1 MTQTLYEHWGIHG
14 QDTLPVF
21 LSKHPKV
28 ELGDV
33 RMLGADISSLE
44 AQLELRK
51 EEAKTAAEVKSEE
64 ARKEFSAIRE
74 EQAKRGIYFG
84 CRSAGNILHL
94 LEIGKCKEETLNRVK
109 ELRGLIVGRG
119 PSFVSEE
126 RRLNR
131 LKAFYGETVRS
142 YEKTKHVPSLLL
154 RPRQLVRKIASAYDG
169 FLFSLTPA

>member
-1 MTQTLYEHWGIHG
+1 MVQTLYEHWRIYG

-21 LSKHPKV
+21 LNKHPKV
-28 ELGDV
+28 ELRDIQT
-33 RMLGADISSLE
+33 LGADISSLE

-84 CRSAGNILHL
+84 CRSAGNLLHL
-94 LEIGKCKEETLNRVK
+94 LKTGKCKEETFNRVK
-109 ELRGLIVGRG
+109 ELRGLIGDKGRH
-119 PSFVSEE
+119 FVLEE
-126 RRLNR
+126 RRLSKLR
-131 LKAFYGETVRS
+131 AFYDETVES

-154 RPRQLVRKIASAYDG
+154 RPAQLVRKISNAYDD